1 MKVLFEWADMKLI
14 MDAAK
19 AEEIINLINR
29 SAEEVYEHKRNWSSK
44 EESHHV
50 YPVSAQDLG
59 VQSIRILTDDLYAL
73 GKLRGK
79 PED

>member
-1 MKVLFEWADMKLI
+1 MKILFEWADKKLI
-14 MDAAK
+14 MDASK

-29 SAEEVYEHKRNWSSK
+29 SEEEVYEHKTNWRTK
-44 EESHHV
+44 EETHHV
-50 YPVSAQDLG
+50 YAVSAGDLG
-59 VQSIRILTDDLYAL
+59 VQSIQVLTDDLYAL

>member
-29 SAEEVYEHKRNWSSK
+29 SADEVYEHKRN
-44 EESHHV
+44 
-50 YPVSAQDLG
+50 
-59 VQSIRILTDDLYAL
+59 
-73 GKLRGK
+73 
-79 PED
+79 